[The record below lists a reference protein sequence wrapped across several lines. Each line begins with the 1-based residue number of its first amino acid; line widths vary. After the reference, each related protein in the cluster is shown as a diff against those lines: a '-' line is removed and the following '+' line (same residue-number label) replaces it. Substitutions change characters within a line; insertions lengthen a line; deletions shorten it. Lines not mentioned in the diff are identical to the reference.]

1 MTTSSVAFVVT
12 LLCIPVRLEVVN
24 WNSLDFSIQTSE
36 LGDSDFRVQLESTII
51 ASTD

>member
-1 MTTSSVAFVVT
+1 MTTSGVAFVVK

-24 WNSLDFSIQTSE
+24 WNNLDFSIQTSE
-36 LGDSDFRVQLESTII
+36 FRDSDFRVHLESTII